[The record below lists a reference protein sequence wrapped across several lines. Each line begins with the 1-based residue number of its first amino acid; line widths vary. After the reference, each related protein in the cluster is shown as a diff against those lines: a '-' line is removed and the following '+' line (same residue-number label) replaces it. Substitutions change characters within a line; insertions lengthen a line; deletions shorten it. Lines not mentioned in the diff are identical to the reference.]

1 MYWWWYGY
9 GNGCQTTMKIY
20 EMTDEQRIKLLLD
33 GGYINQNQAE
43 LLRSRQTIS
52 TDLADSLSENQIG
65 SFSLPYGFATD
76 FLIDGQNYLVPM
88 VIEEPSVIAA
98 ASNAAKRIKNSG
110 GFKTYPTPRIVYG
123 QIVLENITES
133 DVAQLEQN
141 DSEIF
146 EFAQQAHPS
155 LIKRG
160 GGMVSLKFN
169 HYDNFEEIELGID
182 TVDAMGANMVNT
194 ILEKTSQKIST
205 MISGD
210 VLCSILSNSGQGQ
223 VITVETS
230 VEYDQLATKTM
241 SGEDVAQRIVKL
253 STFAKKSIKRAIT
266 HNKGIMNGIDA
277 VLLATGN
284 DFRAQEAA
292 AHSFAFESGR
302 YQPLTEWHLA
312 NNKLVGTLKMP
323 IELGSVGGAIKA
335 LPMAQLSLAIMKIQN
350 SQQLQSVV
358 GSVGL
363 ANNLSALRALVTTG
377 IQAGHMGLQSKSLAI
392 SAGARGL
399 EIEQVAQKLN
409 QTKDYTLKNAENILM
424 ELRKK

>member
-1 MYWWWYGY
+1 
-9 GNGCQTTMKIY
+9 MKIY
-20 EMTDEQRIKLLLD
+20 EMTDQERIKFLLD
-33 GGYINQNQAE
+33 GGVISDQQAE
-43 LLRSRQTIS
+43 LLKSRQTIS

-76 FLIDGQNYLVPM
+76 FLIDGKNYLVPM

-110 GFKTYPTPRIVYG
+110 GFRTYPTSRIVYG
-123 QIVLENITES
+123 QIVLENITSAEI
-133 DVAQLEQN
+133 DKLRQN
-141 DSEIF
+141 DAEIF
-146 EFAQQAHPS
+146 DFAQQAHPS

-160 GGMVSLKFN
+160 GGVVSLKFN
-169 HYDNFEEIELGID
+169 HYDHFEEVELGID

-194 ILEKTSQKIST
+194 ILEKTSQKIAS

-223 VITVETS
+223 VITVEAS
-230 VEYDQLATKTM
+230 VEYSQLSTKTM
-241 SGEDVAQRIVKL
+241 SGEEVAQRVVRL
-253 STFAKKSIKRAIT
+253 STFAKESVKRAIT

-292 AHSFAFESGR
+292 AHSFAFESGQ
-302 YQPLTEWHLA
+302 YQPFSEWHLE
-312 NNKLVGTLKMP
+312 NEKLVGTLKMP

-358 GSVGL
+358 GAVGL

-377 IQAGHMGLQSKSLAI
+377 IQAGHMGLQSKSLAV
-392 SAGARGL
+392 SAGATGI
-399 EIEQVAQKLN
+399 EIDQVAAKLN
-409 QTKDYTLKNAENILM
+409 QTKDYTLKNAENILL
-424 ELRKK
+424 ELRRK

>member
-76 FLIDGQNYLVPM
+76 FLIDGKNYLVPM

-292 AHSFAFESGR
+292 AHSFAFESGQ
-302 YQPLTEWHLA
+302 YQPFTEWHLA

-392 SAGARGL
+392 SAGASGL

>member
-1 MYWWWYGY
+1 
-9 GNGCQTTMKIY
+9 MKIY

-33 GGYINQNQAE
+33 GGYIDQNQAE

-76 FLIDGQNYLVPM
+76 FLIDGQDYLVPM

-110 GFKTYPTPRIVYG
+110 GFKTYPTSRIVYG
-123 QIVLENITES
+123 QIVLENITE
-133 DVAQLEQN
+133 AEIAELEKK

-160 GGMVSLKFN
+160 GGIVSLKFN
-169 HYDNFEEIELGID
+169 HYDGFEEIELGID

-194 ILEKTSQKIST
+194 ILEKTSKQLAT

-223 VITVETS
+223 VITVEAS
-230 VEYDQLATKTM
+230 VDYSQLATKTM
-241 SGEDVAQRIVKL
+241 SGEEVAQRVVKL
-253 STFAKKSIKRAIT
+253 ATFAKKSVKRAIT

-292 AHSFAFESGR
+292 AHSFAFESGQ
-302 YQPLTEWHLA
+302 YQPFTEWHLA
-312 NNKLVGTLKMP
+312 NDKLVGTLKMP

-335 LPMAQLSLAIMKIQN
+335 MPMAQLSLAIMKIQN

-358 GSVGL
+358 GAVGL

-392 SAGARGL
+392 SAGAIGM
-399 EIEQVAQKLN
+399 EIDQVAQKLN
-409 QTKDYTLKNAENILM
+409 QTKNYTLKNAENILM

>member
-1 MYWWWYGY
+1 
-9 GNGCQTTMKIY
+9 MKIY

-76 FLIDGQNYLVPM
+76 FLIDGKNYLVPM

-123 QIVLENITES
+123 QIVLENITAA
-133 DVAQLEQN
+133 DVSQLEQN
-141 DSEIF
+141 DSGIF

-335 LPMAQLSLAIMKIQN
+335 LPMAQLSLA
-350 SQQLQSVV
+350 S
-358 GSVGL
+358 
-363 ANNLSALRALVTTG
+363 
-377 IQAGHMGLQSKSLAI
+377 
-392 SAGARGL
+392 
-399 EIEQVAQKLN
+399 
-409 QTKDYTLKNAENILM
+409 
-424 ELRKK
+424 

>member
-1 MYWWWYGY
+1 
-9 GNGCQTTMKIY
+9 MKIY

-392 SAGARGL
+392 SAGASGL

>member
-1 MYWWWYGY
+1 
-9 GNGCQTTMKIY
+9 MKIY
-20 EMTDEQRIKLLLD
+20 EMTDQERIKFLLD
-33 GGYINQNQAE
+33 GGVISDQQAE
-43 LLRSRQTIS
+43 LLKSRQTIS

-76 FLIDGQNYLVPM
+76 FLIDGKNYLVPM

-110 GFKTYPTPRIVYG
+110 GFRTYPTSRIVYG
-123 QIVLENITES
+123 QIVLENITSAEI
-133 DVAQLEQN
+133 DKLRQN
-141 DSEIF
+141 DAEIF
-146 EFAQQAHPS
+146 DFAQQAHPS

-160 GGMVSLKFN
+160 GGVVSLKFN
-169 HYDNFEEIELGID
+169 HYDHFEEVELGID

-194 ILEKTSQKIST
+194 ILEKTSQKIAS

-223 VITVETS
+223 VITVEAS
-230 VEYDQLATKTM
+230 VEYSQLSTKTM
-241 SGEDVAQRIVKL
+241 SGEEVAQRVVRL
-253 STFAKKSIKRAIT
+253 STFAKESVKRAIT

-292 AHSFAFESGR
+292 AHSFAFESGQ
-302 YQPLTEWHLA
+302 YQPFSEWHLE
-312 NNKLVGTLKMP
+312 NEKLVGTLKMP

-358 GSVGL
+358 GAVGL

-377 IQAGHMGLQSKSLAI
+377 IQAGHMGLQSKSLAV
-392 SAGARGL
+392 SAGATGI
-399 EIEQVAQKLN
+399 EIDQVAAKLN
-409 QTKDYTLKNAENILM
+409 QTKDYTLKNAENILL

>member
-1 MYWWWYGY
+1 
-9 GNGCQTTMKIY
+9 MKIY

>member
-1 MYWWWYGY
+1 
-9 GNGCQTTMKIY
+9 MKIY

-76 FLIDGQNYLVPM
+76 FLIDGKNYLVPM

-392 SAGARGL
+392 SAGASGL

>member
-1 MYWWWYGY
+1 
-9 GNGCQTTMKIY
+9 MKIY
-20 EMTDEQRIKLLLD
+20 EMTDQERIKFLLD
-33 GGYINQNQAE
+33 GGVISDQQAE
-43 LLRSRQTIS
+43 LLKSRQTIS

-76 FLIDGQNYLVPM
+76 FLIDGKNYLVPM

-110 GFKTYPTPRIVYG
+110 GFRTYPTSRIVYG
-123 QIVLENITES
+123 QIVLENITSAEI
-133 DVAQLEQN
+133 DKLRQN
-141 DSEIF
+141 DAEIF
-146 EFAQQAHPS
+146 DFAQQAHPS

-160 GGMVSLKFN
+160 GGVVSLKFN
-169 HYDNFEEIELGID
+169 HYDQFEEVELGID

-194 ILEKTSQKIST
+194 ILEKTSQKIAS

-223 VITVETS
+223 VITVEAS
-230 VEYDQLATKTM
+230 VEYSQLSTKTM
-241 SGEDVAQRIVKL
+241 SGEEVAQRVVRL
-253 STFAKKSIKRAIT
+253 STFAKESVKRAIT

-292 AHSFAFESGR
+292 AHSFAFESGQ
-302 YQPLTEWHLA
+302 YQPFSEWHLE
-312 NNKLVGTLKMP
+312 NEKLVGTLKMP

-358 GSVGL
+358 GAVGL

-377 IQAGHMGLQSKSLAI
+377 IQAGHMGLQSKSLAV
-392 SAGARGL
+392 SAGATGI
-399 EIEQVAQKLN
+399 EIDQVAAKLN
-409 QTKDYTLKNAENILM
+409 QTKDYTLKNAENILL
-424 ELRKK
+424 ELRRK